1 MPQLW
6 LALEAYTTD
15 RWLYRRNQVA
25 EPAAQEL
32 REEKSRVTIGLN
44 QEATEPAAQ
53 ELREEK
59 SRVMVGLSQEAT
71 LRSRYDR

>member
-1 MPQLW
+1 M
-6 LALEAYTTD
+6 
-15 RWLYRRNQVA
+15 A

-59 SRVMVGLSQEAT
+59 SRVTVGLSQEAT
-71 LRSRYDR
+71 LRNRYDR